1 VYYFFYVPVGTE
13 LSVRKTP
20 AAIIALTTLNVVWFL
35 LFTLSPTLRPLRPA
49 MGFDASHP
57 LLVNALTACFIH
69 VDWFHLLGNMVFLVT
84 LGPALE
90 DRIGPGRFV
99 GLYLL
104 SGMAGMG
111 VQAEAWRQGVL
122 GATEP
127 LIYGASGAIAGIL
140 GAFVLRC
147 GFARVQVAHVTLA
160 LVQGQARAGTSPV
173 NGYLAVAL
181 WGFLQVMYALVAQV
195 VGGASTAYAAHLGG
209 LGAGLLIGVGLG
221 FPAEAAIE
229 NLWLKSRRYAQ
240 RGDHFAALGDVLTF
254 LTHRPKDAA
263 AWLEA
268 ARLQRI
274 LKRHRDATRSWFR
287 GIVILWIERRR
298 REAVAAARE
307 LRRHYPGARLRPS
320 VLFRLAL
327 FLERQ
332 GDLGWASHTFEDY
345 ARYYPRHERAPR
357 ALLRAARLESRS
369 RGDLERSRHL
379 YETLGTR
386 FPTAPETA
394 VGLRELAALD
404 RVLARR
410 REAA

>member
-1 VYYFFYVPVGTE
+1 MYYFFYIPIGTE
-13 LSVRKTP
+13 LSVRKPP
-20 AAIIALTTLNVVWFL
+20 AAIITLTTLNIVWFL
-35 LFTLSPTLRPLRPA
+35 LFSCLPPLVPLRPA

-57 LLVNALTACFIH
+57 LLVNAVTACFIH
-69 VDWFHLLGNMVFLVT
+69 ADWFHLLGNLVFLVT

-90 DRIGPGRFV
+90 DRIGPGKFL

-104 SGMAGMG
+104 SGMAGMA
-111 VQAEAWRQGVL
+111 VQAEAWRQGAF

-127 LIYGASGAIAGIL
+127 LIYGASGAIAGVL

-160 LVQGQARAGTSPV
+160 LVQGQARAGTTPI
-173 NGYLAVAL
+173 NGYLAVAS
-181 WGFLQVMYALVAQV
+181 WGFLQVVYAMVAQV
-195 VGGASTAYAAHLGG
+195 VGGTSVAYAAHMGG
-209 LGAGLLIGVGLG
+209 LGAGLLLGVGLG
-221 FPAEAAIE
+221 LPAEAAIE
-229 NLWLKSRRYAQ
+229 NLWLKSRRHAQ
-240 RGDHFAALGDVLTF
+240 RGDHFAALGELLTF
-254 LTHRPKDAA
+254 ITYRPKDAA

-298 REAVAAARE
+298 AEAVVAARE

-320 VLFRLAL
+320 VLFRVGL

-332 GDLGWASHTFEDY
+332 GDLGWASHTYEDY
-345 ARYYPRHERAPR
+345 GRFYPQHERAPR
-357 ALLRAARLESRS
+357 ALLRAARIESRS
-369 RGDLERSRHL
+369 RNDLERARRL

-386 FPTAPETA
+386 YPNAPETA
-394 VGLRELAALD
+394 IGLRELAAID

-410 REAA
+410 QEAA